1 MRSRSGADQALMK
14 PPLLE
19 VRDLHTEFTTY
30 RGRLRAVDG
39 VDLTVE
45 RGETLALVGESGC
58 GKSVT
63 ALSIMRLVRRPGRIA
78 RGQVR
83 FEGEDLLRKPEKEM
97 RQIRGGRMA
106 MVFQDPLSTLNP
118 TFTVEAQIVESLR
131 IHGVARGTAARE
143 RSIELLEAMGIPAAR
158 ERLRSYPHE
167 LSGGMRQRVMMA
179 IATSCEPDLLIADEP
194 TTALDVTLQAQIMD
208 LLARVKEERGLAILL
223 ITHDLGIV
231 SQFSDRAAVMY
242 AGQIVEQ
249 ASVADLVTEPLH
261 PYTQGLLEC
270 VPRLGRPEMAITP
283 IDGSVPDMVALPAG
297 CRFAPRCPKAM
308 DRCAAE
314 MPEQLPQ
321 GGGRT
326 VRCFLYEESGP
337 AGAEA
342 TEWA

>member
-1 MRSRSGADQALMK
+1 MK

-19 VRDLHTEFTTY
+19 VRDLHTQFATY

-83 FEGEDLLRKPEKEM
+83 FEGEDLLRKPEREM

-118 TFTVEAQIVESLR
+118 TFTVEAQIAESLR

-249 ASVADLVTEPLH
+249 GLMADLVTEPLH

-326 VRCFLYEESGP
+326 VRCFLYEESG
-337 AGAEA
+337 AWDEGQDEG
-342 TEWA
+342 